1 MAYAVLRRICG
12 IYVYAYN
19 DSVLFKGAGKQNGQ
33 YYDLQ
38 LMAILKEEWEALH
51 PEKAGKTIEN
61 VSPQPIDY

>member
-1 MAYAVLRRICG
+1 MVR
-12 IYVYAYN
+12 
-19 DSVLFKGAGKQNGQ
+19 AGKQKGQ

-51 PEKAGKTIEN
+51 PEKAGKTVEN